1 MATIVYLLCALTSL
15 VCAVLLGRSYARN
28 RMRLLLWSTLGF
40 VGLTLNNFILFI
52 DKVIIMNTD
61 LALLRNLTALAGV
74 GVILYGL
81 IWDAR

>member
-15 VCAVLLGRSYARN
+15 VCAVLLGRSFARN

-40 VGLTLNNFILFI
+40 IGLTLNNFILFI
-52 DKVIIMNTD
+52 DKVVITDAD
-61 LALLRNLTALAGV
+61 LALLRNLAALAGT

-81 IWDAR
+81 IWDTR